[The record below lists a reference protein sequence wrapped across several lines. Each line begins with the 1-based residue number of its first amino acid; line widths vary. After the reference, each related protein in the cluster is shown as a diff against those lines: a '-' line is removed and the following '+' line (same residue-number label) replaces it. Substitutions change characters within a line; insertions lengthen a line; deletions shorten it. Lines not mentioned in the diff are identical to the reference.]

1 MEKKL
6 EGNVLD
12 LECNLE
18 HANAANAETR
28 RNIKTY
34 QLGLREAQSKLE
46 GKQLSKKKAHDTLIV
61 ADRKYNSNHNAL
73 KEASTLLEQTDRAR
87 RIVKQELADTNETLS
102 EKKAQC
108 AMIDAARLAKIRL
121 RRQRPRLRA
130 KAVTWPTAWA
140 DLSSQFHEFVVG
152 QHREN
157 QRRDPNA

>member
-1 MEKKL
+1 MTKMRL
-6 EGNVLD
+6 
-12 LECNLE
+12 
-18 HANAANAETR
+18 
-28 RNIKTY
+28 TY

-108 AMIDAARLAKIRL
+108 AMIDAARLAKISQVKKTKTKIACESSDMANRL
-121 RRQRPRLRA
+121 
-130 KAVTWPTAWA
+130 
-140 DLSSQFHEFVVG
+140 G
-152 QHREN
+152 
-157 QRRDPNA
+157 